1 MYSSLLF
8 ASFFACSQS
17 FDEKGTEVNVDTA
30 TEEPSGEPSEPS
42 EPSQPETD
50 PADEDNDGDGFTENE
65 GDCDDNDED
74 LNPEDLDDDGF
85 SSCEG
90 DCNDVNDSIY
100 PGADE
105 VYYNDTDENCDPDDE
120 FDADGDGFDSAAE
133 TNNGQDCD
141 DTNANVNPDATEDPS
156 DGVDTNCDGVGD
168 ARFQL
173 GYVDEYCIDCA
184 GPSGIAT
191 DSAGQVHVV
200 YEDAGQLWYRYLQ
213 NEFGA
218 WSNYETIDT
227 DPNRD
232 AAYVDD
238 VHYGLDVQVDAADF
252 VQVAYI
258 SSGNADTS
266 LFYVYRDPNSQNWSE
281 EFIVDGYTSDTSDD
295 FDDTSVGYQVEM
307 AIDSQNLP
315 VFAYFNE
322 TQYLPY
328 LFDFTDDIVGFA
340 TGSNGVYIPLD
351 NFSLYEFVYD
361 RGPNMYSGTHISLA
375 QDGGNNTH
383 VVYYNHNTNFGG
395 SVENQYTKIP
405 DLSTNSGVGL
415 VSDPLSFISSG
426 NICWPGQSVS
436 NGTQSTHNSVAIY
449 GNEVCVAYK
458 NETTANLQM
467 TCKPLA
473 GSCDSG
479 WATEVVDS
487 QGSVG
492 DFATLEF
499 NSVGQPYIAYQDVL
513 TKELRVATKENG
525 VWEVMVVD
533 DAANTG
539 AFADM
544 TIDDNDIVHISYLEK
559 GTKGLLKYAWGQ

>member
-17 FDEKGTEVNVDTA
+17 FDKEGTEVNVDTA

-50 PADEDNDGDGFTENE
+50 PADEDNDGDGFSENQ

-74 LNPEDLDDDGF
+74 LNPEDLDDDGY

-100 PGADE
+100 PGAEE
-105 VYYNDTDENCDPDDE
+105 VYYNGTDENCDPDDE

-141 DTNANVNPDATEDPS
+141 DTNENVNPDASEDPT

-173 GYVDEYCIDCA
+173 GYVDEYCIDCS

-200 YEDAGQLWYRYLQ
+200 YEDMGQLWYRYLQ

-238 VHYGLDVQVDAADF
+238 VHYGLDVQVDNAEF

-258 SSGNADTS
+258 SSGSSDTS
-266 LFYVYRDPNSQNWSE
+266 LYYVYRDPDTENWSE
-281 EFIVDGYTSDTSDD
+281 EFIVDGYTADTSDD

-322 TQYLPY
+322 SQYLPY
-328 LFDFTDDIVGFA
+328 LFDFTDDIIEFA
-340 TGSNGVYIPLD
+340 TGSNGIYIPLD
-351 NFSLYEFVYD
+351 TFWPAS
-361 RGPNMYSGTHISLA
+361 PSSSMYSGTHISLA

-383 VVYYNHNTNFGG
+383 VVYYNYNPTIFVG
-395 SVENQYTKIP
+395 SIENQYTKIP
-405 DLSTNSGVGL
+405 DLSTNTSVGL
-415 VSDPLSFISSG
+415 ISDPTSFISSG
-426 NICWPGQSVS
+426 NICWPGNSVAE
-436 NGTQSTHNSVAIY
+436 GTDATHNSVAIN
-449 GNEVCVAYK
+449 GNNLCVAYK
-458 NETTANLQM
+458 EETTANLHM
-467 TCKPLA
+467 TCKPIS
-473 GSCDSG
+473 GSCSSG
-479 WATEVVDS
+479 WTTEVVDS

-499 NSVGQPYIAYQDVL
+499 NSLGQPYIAYQDIL

-544 TIDDNDIVHISYLEK
+544 TIDNNDVVHISYLEK

>member
-8 ASFFACSQS
+8 TSFFACSQS
-17 FDEKGTEVNVDTA
+17 FDKEGTEVNVEPA
-30 TEEPSGEPSEPS
+30 EEPAEEPAGEPS
-42 EPSQPETD
+42 EPSQPETN
-50 PADEDNDGDGFTENE
+50 PADVDSDGDGFTENE
-65 GDCDDNDED
+65 GDCDDSDED
-74 LNPEDLDDDGF
+74 LNPEDVDNDGY
-85 SSCEG
+85 STCEG
-90 DCNDVNDSIY
+90 DCNDVNDGIH
-100 PGADE
+100 PGAE
-105 VYYNDTDENCDPDDE
+105 EIFYNTTDENCDPDDE

-141 DTNANVNPDATEDPS
+141 DTNELVNPDAQENPS
-156 DGVDTNCDGVGD
+156 DGLDTNCDGVGD

-173 GYVDEYCIDCA
+173 GYVDEYCIDCS

-218 WSNYETIDT
+218 WSSYDTIDT
-227 DPNRD
+227 DTNRN

-238 VHYGLDVQVDAADF
+238 VHYGLDVQVDGADF

-258 SSGNADTS
+258 SEGATDTS
-266 LFYVYRDPNSQNWSE
+266 LYYVYRDPDTQNWSQ
-281 EFIVDGYTSDTSDD
+281 EFIVDGYTADTSDG

-307 AIDSQNLP
+307 AIDSENLP

-340 TGSNGVYIPLD
+340 TGSNGIYIPLD
-351 NFSLYEFVYD
+351 NFSLYELFYD

-375 QDGGNNTH
+375 QDSGNNTH
-383 VVYYNHNTNFGG
+383 VVYYNHNNSLGG
-395 SVENQYTKIP
+395 SLENQYTKVP
-405 DLSTNSGVGL
+405 DLSANSGVGL
-415 VSDPLSFISSG
+415 ISDPLSFISSG
-426 NICWPGQSVS
+426 NICWPGQSVAS
-436 NGTQSTHNSVAIY
+436 NTQATHNSVAIH
-449 GNEVCVAYK
+449 GSNLCVAYK
-458 NETTANLQM
+458 EETTANLHM
-467 TCKPLA
+467 TCKPLSGACDA
-473 GSCDSG
+473 G
-479 WATEVVDS
+479 WTTEVVDS

-492 DFATLEF
+492 DFATLKF
-499 NSVGQPYIAYQDVL
+499 NSVGQPYIAYQDIL

-525 VWEVMVVD
+525 IWEVLVVD
-533 DAANTG
+533 DASNTG

-544 TIDDNDIVHISYLEK
+544 TIDNNDIVHISYLEK

>member
-1 MYSSLLF
+1 M
-8 ASFFACSQS
+8 
-17 FDEKGTEVNVDTA
+17 
-30 TEEPSGEPSEPS
+30 
-42 EPSQPETD
+42 
-50 PADEDNDGDGFTENE
+50 
-65 GDCDDNDED
+65 
-74 LNPEDLDDDGF
+74 
-85 SSCEG
+85 
-90 DCNDVNDSIY
+90 
-100 PGADE
+100 
-105 VYYNDTDENCDPDDE
+105 
-120 FDADGDGFDSAAE
+120 
-133 TNNGQDCD
+133 
-141 DTNANVNPDATEDPS
+141 
-156 DGVDTNCDGVGD
+156 
-168 ARFQL
+168 
-173 GYVDEYCIDCA
+173 
-184 GPSGIAT
+184 
-191 DSAGQVHVV
+191 V

-258 SSGNADTS
+258 SSGNTDTS
-266 LFYVYRDPNSQNWSE
+266 LFYVYRDPNSQNWSQ
-281 EFIVDGYTSDTSDD
+281 EFIVDGYTADTSDN

-351 NFSLYEFVYD
+351 NFSLYELVYD

-436 NGTQSTHNSVAIY
+436 NGTQSTHNSCGIY

-467 TCKPLA
+467 TCKPLS

-479 WATEVVDS
+479 WSTEVVDS

-492 DFATLEF
+492 DFFATLEF

-559 GTKGLLKYAWGQ
+559 RNQGTSQVRLGSIVPSGFFHTTKAAYAAFFIFCSSVFYPSACTTIVLYAMAAAFFPTVLDSYSTRVSLQKKTLHKSALAHTYSMICYHKRGATDSIG